1 MIKIRITSA
10 SISNLYVKRSDYVK
24 LYIGLKALFR
34 KNLTSMV
41 LVLLFIFYNF
51 FIFYIEIFAFQS
63 KYDKIE
69 FLCVI
74 PIMYM
79 VINFIL
85 NSTKS
90 TFNNLNKFFI
100 IGIGSMVVLS
110 IFQIGLS
117 YLKMSIKEYLILII
131 LIAQMIIFQKLLFIQ
146 IIIFLLKVFDIS
158 SIRLRNQMN
167 SKSINPRFN
176 E

>member
-1 MIKIRITSA
+1 
-10 SISNLYVKRSDYVK
+10 
-24 LYIGLKALFR
+24 
-34 KNLTSMV
+34 MV

-51 FIFYIEIFAFQS
+51 FIFYIEIYAFQS
-63 KYDKIE
+63 QYDKIE
-69 FLCVI
+69 YLCVI

-100 IGIGSMVVLS
+100 IGLGLMVVLS
-110 IFQIGLS
+110 IIQIGLS
-117 YLKMSIKEYLILII
+117 YSKIGIKEYLILIF
-131 LIAQMIIFQKLLFIQ
+131 LIGQMIIFQKLLFIQ

-167 SKSINPRFN
+167 SKWCNQRSNEQNPTHCKFGFHDFHHDFPFEHHRKVFH
-176 E
+176 